1 MTELAEGCCNYYRY
15 APYVQQVDKNM
26 NMLKRELE
34 DIKMISLN
42 MQKWKNTV
50 AGKITIRQGSHNS

>member
-42 MQKWKNTV
+42 MQK
-50 AGKITIRQGSHNS
+50 